1 MSESPDTALSR
12 QHEKM
17 PSMKPPFPR
26 PDLRDR
32 SKKEEVG
39 SSSPKAVPLILP
51 KAGSKAKPGY
61 PFSKGMLKQLKG
73 KTPFFDP
80 PFHPHP
86 QRGRGKGT
94 AKLKPSPSPS
104 RSPSPKGKGKGKG
117 KGDAM
122 VKLKPTL
129 PPEWRGSSLFPPLE
143 SKDPSMAQG
152 SETGWTRL
160 DRIEIGIASPEQI
173 RGWAE
178 RMLSTESVVGKVE
191 NPDTV
196 EYKTHRPIR
205 DGLFCERIF
214 GPVSSHRCGCGRRW
228 SSPPLIPPSSSP
240 SFFPPKWK
248 VLRVCPLCEVEPTSS
263 WVRRSRL
270 GYIELFS
277 GVAHLWHWRGRSSH
291 ITDLVG
297 IARRSWL
304 ERLVKCNTFLLQP
317 VDGAEEPIQLLRR
330 RSPSHPLRRTASVS
344 SSPKVKASASLF
356 PFLFPDGDGEEKK
369 RRDVSFSTTLF
380 TEEWSE
386 KKKFSSLLKGGPS
399 VKRRQAR
406 RVRKGGRYF
415 QCQTF
420 PCRPI
425 VTCSHTYRGAFR
437 AFLVEPATREDR
449 PLLHHRRAKP
459 SLSPSFPPSPLE
471 MEMGKGMASASL
483 MASPTASLHQTT
495 RSPLWL
501 KNTFSNLL
509 AIHPMN
515 REESAQEVLRQ
526 TGGEA
531 IQHLLRKVDLTV
543 LRRNLKH
550 RLLDL
555 ERLLFDLDR
564 RRQKMKRVVKN
575 VKRER
580 ELVIRRIKVVH
591 SFLASRRRP
600 EWMVLSNLPVLPP
613 DLRPIIRTPDGVIAA
628 SDLNRLYQRILYA
641 NRGLR
646 RLSIV
651 NPNTISLAKRSLQ
664 EAVDALIENGKGG
677 GKAVLDHTTGQPLK
691 SISAS
696 LKGKKGRFRHH
707 LLGKRVDYS
716 GRSVIIVGPTLHL
729 HQCGLPREM
738 AIELFHPFLIRYLQV
753 HRRATNVATAKRYI
767 DQHRRVIWKI
777 LEQVIGHHPV
787 LLNRA
792 PTLHRLG
799 IQAFQPMLVQGRA
812 IHLHPL
818 VCTGFNAD
826 FDGDQMGVHI
836 PLSFQA
842 RAEAWRLLW
851 SVNNL
856 LSPATG
862 QPIVVPTQD
871 MVLGCYYITS
881 LDEKMAFQNL
891 AASVSPKHAESPKLK
906 PSPSPLAM
914 GMRKGL
920 YFANLQDALGAH
932 TAGHIALHTP
942 LWVRFAG
949 KFESQTNSEEPLEVR
964 IHVDGRQLS
973 IRSEVQQMTSTRRG
987 RSRLVGRY
995 IRTTAGRIAMHDIIQ
1010 PGRRRG

>member
-1 MSESPDTALSR
+1 MSDSPDTALSR
-12 QHEKM
+12 HHEKM
-17 PSMKPPFPR
+17 PSMKPPVPPSNSR
-26 PDLRDR
+26 GP
-32 SKKEEVG
+32 SKKKEG
-39 SSSPKAVPLILP
+39 DSSLLLPFARP
-51 KAGSKAKPGY
+51 KAGPKARPGY
-61 PFSKGMLKQLKG
+61 SFSRTVPKQLKG
-73 KTPFFDP
+73 RTPFFDP
-80 PFHPHP
+80 PPP
-86 QRGRGKGT
+86 
-94 AKLKPSPSPS
+94 
-104 RSPSPKGKGKGKG
+104 
-117 KGDAM
+117 
-122 VKLKPTL
+122 L
-129 PPEWRGSSLFPPLE
+129 PPEWRGSSLFPRFESRDPLT
-143 SKDPSMAQG
+143 AQG
-152 SETGWTRL
+152 GETGWTRL

-173 RGWAE
+173 RRWAE
-178 RMLSTESVVGKVE
+178 RMLSTERVVGRVE

-228 SSPPLIPPSSSP
+228 SSPPSMPPSSSP
-240 SFFPPKWK
+240 LFFPPKCK
-248 VLRVCPLCEVEPTSS
+248 VLHVCPLCEVEPTFSS
-263 WVRRSRL
+263 VRRSRL
-270 GYIELFS
+270 GYIELVS

-291 ITDLVG
+291 INDLVG
-297 IARRSWL
+297 MARRNWL
-304 ERLVKCNTFLLQP
+304 ERLVKCNAFLLQP
-317 VDGAEEPIQLLRR
+317 VHGGEESIARR
-330 RSPSHPLRRTASVS
+330 RGDVSPSTR
-344 SSPKVKASASLF
+344 LF
-356 PFLFPDGDGEEKK
+356 PEGWGGKGG
-369 RRDVSFSTTLF
+369 S
-380 TEEWSE
+380 
-386 KKKFSSLLKGGPS
+386 SSLLREGPS
-399 VKRRQAR
+399 AKGRQAR
-406 RVRKGGRYF
+406 RVQKGGGYTR
-415 QCQTF
+415 CQTF
-420 PCRPI
+420 PCRPV
-425 VTCSHTYRGAFR
+425 VTCSHTHRGPFR

-449 PLLHHRRAKP
+449 PLLNHRRVKP
-459 SLSPSFPPSPLE
+459 S
-471 MEMGKGMASASL
+471 ASAL
-483 MASPTASLHQTT
+483 PTASFGFTKGDAM
-495 RSPLWL
+495 RNPLWL

-515 REESAQEVLRQ
+515 REETAQDVLRQ

-531 IQHLLRKVDLTV
+531 IHHLLQKIDLPV

-550 RLLDL
+550 RLLNL
-555 ERLLFDLDR
+555 EWRLLNLLNLDAVR
-564 RRQKMKRVVKN
+564 PKRKTKRLIKR

-580 ELVIRRIKVVH
+580 ELVIRRIKVIH

-677 GKAVLDHTTGQPLK
+677 GKAVLDHTTGLPLK
-691 SISAS
+691 SMSAS

-738 AIELFHPFLIRYLQV
+738 AIELFHPFLIRYLQI
-753 HRRATNVATAKRYI
+753 HRRASNVAIAKRYI
-767 DQHRRVIWKI
+767 DRHRRVIWKI

-799 IQAFQPMLVQGRA
+799 IQAFQPTLVQGRA

-881 LDEKMAFQNL
+881 FDERMGFQNIPP
-891 AASVSPKHAESPKLK
+891 SVSPKPTAL
-906 PSPSPLAM
+906 PS
-914 GMRKGL
+914 RKGL
-920 YFANLQDALGAH
+920 YFANLQDALGAY
-932 TAGHIALHTP
+932 AARHIALHTS

-949 KFESQTNSEEPLEVR
+949 KFESQTNSEEPLEIR

-973 IRSEVQQMTSTRRG
+973 IRSEVQQMTITRR
-987 RSRLVGRY
+987 SRRRVVGRY
-995 IRTTAGRIAMHDIIQ
+995 LRTTAGRIAMHDIIQ

>member
-1 MSESPDTALSR
+1 MKDLPDTALSR
-12 QHEKM
+12 HHKKM
-17 PSMKPPFPR
+17 LSMKPPASPSDSR
-26 PDLRDR
+26 NR
-32 SKKEEVG
+32 SKKEKG
-39 SSSPKAVPLILP
+39 SSPSPLPLARSISKAVPKKLE
-51 KAGSKAKPGY
+51 
-61 PFSKGMLKQLKG
+61 G
-73 KTPFFDP
+73 KTPFVDLP
-80 PFHPHP
+80 PPP
-86 QRGRGKGT
+86 
-94 AKLKPSPSPS
+94 L
-104 RSPSPKGKGKGKG
+104 
-117 KGDAM
+117 
-122 VKLKPTL
+122 
-129 PPEWRGSSLFPPLE
+129 PEWRGSSLFPPLE
-143 SKDPSMAQG
+143 SKDPSTAEG

-160 DRIEIGIASPEQI
+160 HRIEIGIASPEQI
-173 RGWAE
+173 RRWAE
-178 RMLSTESVVGKVE
+178 RMLSTERMVGKVE
-191 NPDTV
+191 SPDTV

-228 SSPPLIPPSSSP
+228 SSPPPLPPSSSP
-240 SFFPPKWK
+240 LFFPPNCK

-297 IARRSWL
+297 MARRNWL
-304 ERLVKCNTFLLQP
+304 ERLVKCNAFLLQP
-317 VDGAEEPIQLLRR
+317 VNGAEEPIQILRRPSARRRGNVSPSIRLFPEGWGGKSGSLSLLRG
-330 RSPSHPLRRTASVS
+330 S
-344 SSPKVKASASLF
+344 SSA
-356 PFLFPDGDGEEKK
+356 
-369 RRDVSFSTTLF
+369 
-380 TEEWSE
+380 
-386 KKKFSSLLKGGPS
+386 
-399 VKRRQAR
+399 KRRQPKK
-406 RVRKGGRYF
+406 VQKGGGYTR
-415 QCQTF
+415 CQTF
-420 PCRPI
+420 PCRPV
-425 VTCSHTYRGAFR
+425 VTCSHTHRGAFR
-437 AFLVEPATREDR
+437 AFLIEPATREDR
-449 PLLHHRRAKP
+449 PLLHHRRFKP
-459 SLSPSFPPSPLE
+459 S
-471 MEMGKGMASASL
+471 ASAS
-483 MASPTASLHQTT
+483 PTVSLPFTKGDAT
-495 RSPLWL
+495 RNPLWL

-509 AIHPMN
+509 ALHPMN
-515 REESAQEVLRQ
+515 REEAAQEVLRQ

-531 IQHLLRKVDLTV
+531 IHHLLQKVNLAV
-543 LRRNLKH
+543 LRRNLKY
-550 RLLDL
+550 R
-555 ERLLFDLDR
+555 LFDLEQRIYNLNLDGR
-564 RRQKMKRVVKN
+564 RPTKRVVKDL
-575 VKRER
+575 KRQR

-613 DLRPIIRTPDGVIAA
+613 DLRPIIRTPDGIIAA
-628 SDLNRLYQRILYA
+628 SDLNRLYQRVLYA

-738 AIELFHPFLIRYLQV
+738 AIELFHPFLIRYLQI
-753 HRRATNVATAKRYI
+753 HRRATSVATAKRYI

-826 FDGDQMGVHI
+826 FDGDQMGVHV

-881 LDEKMAFQNL
+881 FDERMAFQKITR
-891 AASVSPKHAESPKLK
+891 SVSPKPTSLPKT
-906 PSPSPLAM
+906 
-914 GMRKGL
+914 KGL
-920 YFANLQDALGAH
+920 YFSNLQDALGAYA
-932 TAGHIALHTP
+932 AGHIALHTP

-949 KFESQTNSEEPLEVR
+949 KFESQTNSEEPLEIR
-964 IHVDGRQLS
+964 IHIDGRQVS
-973 IRSEVQQMTSTRRG
+973 IRSEVQQMTITRRG
-987 RSRLVGRY
+987 RRKVVGRY
-995 IRTTAGRIAMHDIIQ
+995 LRTTAGRIAMHDIIQ
-1010 PGRRRG
+1010 LERQRG